1 MSHPQQ
7 KRTPKRGVP
16 FWDIYHVWN
25 YLHWNLYLLLETTFS
40 WPFFKHRNEI
50 WRFHGVNQRKGP
62 RAHCLHCFCYMQK
75 FTLSIYIKTMLK
87 FSGARMHIFT
97 ILMFSL
103 KLKVVINCVCVCV
116 CVCVYTCLHAQL
128 CLSTWNFPGENTG
141 VGCHF
146 LLWGIFLTQGSNPH
160 LLCFLHWQADCLPTA
175 PSGKASHQLDPLKH
189 NLLKL

>member
-1 MSHPQQ
+1 MTRNQQ
-7 KRTPKRGVP
+7 LHR
-16 FWDIYHVWN
+16 
-25 YLHWNLYLLLETTFS
+25 HWNLYLLLETTFS

-116 CVCVYTCLHAQL
+116 CVCTRACMLSCVQL
-128 CLSTWNFPGENTG
+128 FWSHGLLVCQVPQYMEFSRWEYWSGLPFPPLGD
-141 VGCHF
+141 
-146 LLWGIFLTQGSNPH
+146 LPDSGIKP
-160 LLCFLHWQADCLPTA
+160 
-175 PSGKASHQLDPLKH
+175 PSLMSPALAGGFFTTEPPGKQW
-189 NLLKL
+189 